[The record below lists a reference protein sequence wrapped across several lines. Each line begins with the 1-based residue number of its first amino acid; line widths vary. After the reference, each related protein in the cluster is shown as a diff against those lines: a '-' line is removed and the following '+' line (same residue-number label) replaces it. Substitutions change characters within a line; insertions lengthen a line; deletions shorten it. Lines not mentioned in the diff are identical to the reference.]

1 VIGGWP
7 ATIEV
12 IVAFRAELE
21 DFDAFYER
29 TYPGAYRTALA
40 IVRDPGLAADVTQD
54 AYVNAYR
61 DRARFRGDAPVVAWF
76 HRILVNA
83 ALAGLRRRSS
93 RPREIPADEL
103 RGRVSGDEASSTS
116 DRLSVLAAL
125 GSLDPRSRAVV
136 VLRYYH
142 DHDYATIGRI
152 LDTSPGN
159 VGVLLTRALDR
170 LRIVLEPEPEPAS
183 AVRRDPTGGLR

>member
-1 VIGGWP
+1 VNGGWP

-21 DFDAFYER
+21 DFGAFYAR

-54 AYVNAYR
+54 AYVSAYR
-61 DRARFRGDAPVVAWF
+61 DRGRFRGDAPSAAWF

-93 RPREIPADEL
+93 RPREIAVDDLP
-103 RGRVSGDEASSTS
+103 GRSPRDVASSAS

-125 GSLDPRSRAVV
+125 EQLDPRARAAV

-142 DHDYATIGRI
+142 DHDYATIARI
-152 LDTSPGN
+152 LETSPGN
-159 VGVLLTRALDR
+159 VGVILTRALDR
-170 LRIVLEPEPEPAS
+170 LRAELEPTDRTSLDDPEP
-183 AVRRDPTGGLR
+183 TGADR